1 MTSISG
7 ISTSSGNFWLN
18 FFVNDRIVS
27 GVIIIV
33 IYLAIISF
41 LGYLLAPY
49 IKKLYKGEN
58 TYLRRYTAPIIEKIE
73 KVAGVD
79 PKNTYNFKGYFL
91 TLIVFNLIVGV
102 FSIGFL
108 LIQGEFFKFPGQR
121 PMNFYLAF
129 NTVVSFI
136 TNTDLQHYSSPLRLS
151 YSDLTIVIIGL
162 MYVSAATGFA
172 ASMAFIRGIINDDGK
187 LGNFFHDFLV
197 SIFDLL
203 LPLSLLATVLLI
215 IFGVPDT
222 TYTRIVIHPFFD
234 RFTLNIPIGP
244 VASLEGIKNIGTN
257 GGGFYGA
264 NAGYPFENPSWITN
278 LIEVISF
285 TIIPIGSIFAIG
297 QVLENRKFSTM
308 LFGVIIVLFAFS
320 AFLAFFG
327 EISGVPSL
335 YNIGYNFGGNYI
347 GKETALGISQ
357 STIFGSAATLTST
370 GTANAALIGYTPA
383 GILGIL
389 FPLLLN
395 DPLGGVGTG
404 VLNIFSYVIFTVFL
418 VSLMVGKLPE
428 IMSLKI
434 SSKEIKYSTFSL
446 IIHPLIIIVPL
457 GFTLLFAPILMKSFV
472 NSHPDQ
478 ITALLYEYAS
488 AASNNGSE
496 IGGFATNTPF
506 FNVLD
511 GIIMLMGRYPIM
523 AFQLIVAESFAYKKP
538 KVQYG
543 RSVDIGSFW
552 FGFMLLFTMILLG
565 LISFFPILSAGPLLA
580 WGRAFSLLVGVVR

>member
-1 MTSISG
+1 MS
-7 ISTSSGNFWLN
+7 STSTYGGNFWLS
-18 FFVNDRIVS
+18 FFTNNRVVS
-27 GVIIIV
+27 GVIIIL
-33 IYLAIISF
+33 IYLAVVSL

-49 IKKLYKGEN
+49 IRKLYRGEN
-58 TYLRRYTAPIIEKIE
+58 TRLRKYTGPLIERIE
-73 KVAGVD
+73 RLAGVD
-79 PKNTYNFKGYFL
+79 PKKTSGFRGYFFAL
-91 TLIVFNLIVGV
+91 VCFNFIVGI
-102 FSIGFL
+102 FSLLFL
-108 LIQGEFFKFPGQR
+108 VIQGTYFKSPGQR
-121 PMNFYLAF
+121 PMNFFLAL
-129 NTVVSFI
+129 NTIISFL
-136 TNTDLQHYSSPLRLS
+136 TNTDLQHYSSPLRLT
-151 YSDLTIVIIGL
+151 YSDVTVVIIGL
-162 MYVSAATGFA
+162 MYMSAGTGFA
-172 ASMAFIRGIINDDGK
+172 ASMAFIRGIVNDDGK

-203 LPLSLLATVLLI
+203 LPLSVAATILLI

-222 TYTRIVIHPFFD
+222 TYTSIVIHPFFD
-234 RFTLNIPIGP
+234 RFTVNIPIGP

-297 QVLENRKFSTM
+297 QVLENRKFSRM
-308 LFGVIIVLFAFS
+308 LFGVIMVLFAFS

-327 EISGVPSL
+327 EIGGIPSISTL
-335 YNIGYNFGGNYI
+335 GFSFGGNYI
-347 GKETALGISQ
+347 GKETAIGISQ
-357 STIFGSAATLTST
+357 SAIFGSAATLTST
-370 GTANAALIGYTPA
+370 GAANAALIDYTPA

-457 GFTLLFAPILMKSFV
+457 GFTLLFAPILMKSFI
-472 NSHPDQ
+472 NTHPDQ
-478 ITALLYEYAS
+478 ITELLYEYTTS
-488 AASNNGSE
+488 ASNNGSE
-496 IGGFATNTPF
+496 IGGFATNSVF
-506 FNVLD
+506 FNLIDSVIL
-511 GIIMLMGRYPIM
+511 LLGRYPIM
-523 AFQLIVAESFAYKKP
+523 AFQLIVAESFSFKKP

-552 FGFMLLFTMILLG
+552 FGFMLLFTMIILG
-565 LISFFPILSAGPLLA
+565 LISFFPILAAGPLLA
-580 WGRAFSLLVGVVR
+580 WGRAFSLLIGVAR